1 MARVTHRFSFPDRF
15 VAGTIGTP
23 GQRTFYLQA
32 RSASRLVSVV
42 CEKQQVSILADHLE
56 RILDELTKL
65 GADAI
70 PGPVSRADDLGP
82 LDQPLDEE
90 FRVGTMTLAWD
101 TAQECIAIELFSVVD
116 MDADDESDA
125 VEQTVENAEISMHV
139 RLTPADARQFISRA
153 RALIVSGRPECPFCE
168 QPINP
173 EGHLCPRANGYRAP
187 LFDDPDDDDP
197 DDDDSDGFE

>member
-32 RSASRLVSVV
+32 RSGSRLTSVV

-65 GADAI
+65 GTPNI
-70 PGPVSRADDLGP
+70 PGPADRAEDLGP
-82 LDQPLDEE
+82 LDQPLEE
-90 FRVGTMTLAWD
+90 DFRVGTMTLAWD
-101 TAQECIAIELFSVVD
+101 TAHESIAIELFSVVD
-116 MDADDESDA
+116 MDAEDEADL
-125 VEQTVENAEISMHV
+125 VEQTVENADISMHI

-173 EGHLCPRANGYRAP
+173 EGHLCPRANGFRKP
-187 LFDDPDDDDP
+187 LFEDPDPDDID
-197 DDDDSDGFE
+197 